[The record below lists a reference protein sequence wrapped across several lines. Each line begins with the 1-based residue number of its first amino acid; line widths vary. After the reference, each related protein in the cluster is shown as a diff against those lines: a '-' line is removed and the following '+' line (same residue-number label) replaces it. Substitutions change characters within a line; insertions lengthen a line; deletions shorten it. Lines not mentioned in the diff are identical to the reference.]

1 MFVCTTV
8 LYEYMNSLKNDGNN
22 LFGNT
27 PVLIK
32 IYQEF
37 YHSTKCIAN
46 EGRHIRIC
54 NIYVFSTKIK
64 YCFKQRFLFK
74 LKVGA
79 VMVMIVW

>member
-22 LFGNT
+22 LLGNT

-37 YHSTKCIAN
+37 YHSIAN
-46 EGRHIRIC
+46 EGVILE
-54 NIYVFSTKIK
+54 YVIFM
-64 YCFKQRFLFK
+64 FFL
-74 LKVGA
+74 LK
-79 VMVMIVW
+79 